1 MAWALNSI
9 FFEFRVFTLFLA
21 KQNKIQQMLRIVRIK
36 TVMILPAIVA
46 YKISL
51 FHFVKDIVLF
61 GDRFVN
67 GPHLRIHFLNL
78 DTSRLQ
84 WKFVICWI

>member
-9 FFEFRVFTLFLA
+9 FLECSVFTLFLDR
-21 KQNKIQQMLRIVRIK
+21 QNKIQQMLRIVRIK
-36 TVMILPAIVA
+36 TVMILPVIIV

-51 FHFVKDIVLF
+51 FHFVKDKILS
-61 GDRFVN
+61 RTLFVN
-67 GPHLRIHFLNL
+67 GPHLGIHFLNP
-78 DTSRLQ
+78 DTSHLQ